1 MGNLQSVSQINS
13 EKKKVLQKLYDLNRE
28 GLIQLL
34 ERLRVYRNDTTL
46 QEKSIL
52 NDPHLAE
59 LCYQTCIELQE
70 NVITKLQPHQVNQGK
85 LVSSFLQQCYRDIQ
99 SWKIESQEISL
110 EDDKYDKKTKISYAL
125 KLFDLPL
132 DASSLNKNKI
142 QKAYHKK
149 ARLYHPDRNKNK
161 SSTMFDKITNA
172 YLYLIE
178 IVSSQG
184 NANFISLRN
193 NSNDFIEKQKHN
205 GIKNTKMNHK
215 QGQGQFDVKEFNK
228 MFSEYRLE
236 QPEDRGYEDWIKD
249 TKLKDD
255 SVKMSKYLQ
264 RGFTKNRFNDA
275 FEKEGEDYKEMQIME
290 YTSPQER
297 FASGSMNVQEL
308 GVDTIKNFTG
318 NTGNIQYTDY
328 REAHTNTRCIQP
340 KQIQKSIENRPVNI
354 TQIKSQRTLIQDYDE
369 NEWNTIKKEE
379 TLKKQDQERRIETQD
394 NFDRTISKHYDSIHN
409 RMLENV
415 WK

>member
-1 MGNLQSVSQINS
+1 MGNLQSASQINN
-13 EKKKVLQKLYDLNRE
+13 EKRKVLQKLYDLNRE

-46 QEKSIL
+46 HEKSIL

-59 LCYQTCIELQE
+59 VCYQSCIELQE
-70 NVITKLQPHQVNQGK
+70 NVITKLQPNQVSQGK

-99 SWKIESQEISL
+99 TWKVDSQEISL
-110 EDDKYDKKTKISYAL
+110 EDNNYDKKTKISYAL

-184 NANFISLRN
+184 NANFISLKN
-193 NSNDFIEKQKHN
+193 NSNDFIEKQTKN
-205 GIKNTKMNHK
+205 GVKNTKMKHK
-215 QGQGQFDVKEFNK
+215 QGQFNVKEFNQ
-228 MFSEYRLE
+228 MFSKYRLE
-236 QPEDRGYEDWIKD
+236 QPEDRGYEDWIKE

-255 SVKMSKYLQ
+255 SVKTSKYLQ
-264 RGFTKNRFNDA
+264 GGFTKNRFNDA
-275 FEKEGEDYKEMQIME
+275 FEKEGEEYKEMQIME

-318 NTGNIQYTDY
+318 NSGNIQYTDY

-340 KQIQKSIENRPVNI
+340 KQIQKSMENRPANI
-354 TQIKSQRTLIQDYDE
+354 SQIKSQRTIIQDYNE

-379 TLKKQDQERRIETQD
+379 TLKKQEQERRIEVQD
-394 NFDRTISKHYDSIHN
+394 NFDRISSKHYDSIHN